1 MRHWDN
7 AENFLT
13 PGAQGASN
21 PYLYQLYLFLVQRV
35 THEDRVWIGIVTACL
50 SVFLP
55 LFWYLFARS
64 VLRRPVNALR
74 YASIL
79 CWLPSNISIFGFFM
93 NETLLLPL
101 MGLAL
106 WLTQRTLQKRTA
118 GSFIAMA
125 ITWTL
130 GVLTRSVVGPVGLVC
145 VAVSWLR
152 LRRGRWLA
160 LAVSSAATAG
170 AVSAAS
176 IHAHSVLNR
185 YTPFGDNAV
194 VAIYF
199 VSGAHQYMIDFKGY
213 GVYGFA
219 SPSLYLSPF
228 YPFAEFQSIRKGV
241 VSFSLDPDL
250 RGSDI
255 QETLRQEAELN
266 RGILPRLIFE
276 NVHRGRNQRCR
287 RCHLRQRAVD
297 LGAAHPRLVVRF
309 HQLCRAP
316 GRCLRS
322 PGHTRLPIHVLRV
335 GANDHHGGPIPK
347 AVGARSVACADL
359 ALGRASSDVTNQSR
373 LNTAIS

>member
-101 MGLAL
+101 MSLAL

-276 NVHRGRNQRCR
+276 NVLFLSFGHAWPTAGATNDAADAICVKERWIWAPLILVSLFGSISYVARRGVAFVPLVTLGFLFTCYVLAQMTIMEGRYRKPLEPVVLLAPIWLWDAR
-287 RCHLRQRAVD
+287 RR
-297 LGAAHPRLVVRF
+297 
-309 HQLCRAP
+309 
-316 GRCLRS
+316 
-322 PGHTRLPIHVLRV
+322 T
-335 GANDHHGGPIPK
+335 
-347 AVGARSVACADL
+347 
-359 ALGRASSDVTNQSR
+359 
-373 LNTAIS
+373 